1 MAKYHVL
8 SEEGDV
14 SFIADVDL
22 TAKQYLFV
30 GPASTANNVQVC
42 TGTSL
47 PGPFGILQ
55 NSPSLGQEAR
65 VRMFGFSKVWANQGA
80 CILQWGRYGYVASD
94 GRFESVLV
102 ASPAAAGRWLSGAS
116 SAGAS
121 LYGEIQLYP
130 GGIPGACPAT
140 AS

>member
-14 SFIADVDL
+14 SFIADVDM
-22 TAKQYLFV
+22 TAQQYRWV
-30 GPASTANNVQVC
+30 GPASTYNNVASVN
-42 TGTSL
+42 GASN
-47 PGPFGILQ
+47 GAPFGVLQ

-65 VRMFGFSKVWANQGA
+65 VRMFGFSKVWANQPA
-80 CILQWGRYGYVASD
+80 CLIQWGRYATVASD
-94 GRFESVLV
+94 GRTEALTAVTC
-102 ASPAAAGRWLSGAS
+102 PAFGRCVGAAS

-121 LYGEIQLYP
+121 MYTEIFIF
-130 GGIPGACPAT
+130 GGGFNVCPAA